1 MKIAVLVTN
10 LPFDGIAA
18 RESLDLIFALAA
30 VDHQVSV
37 IFSDDAV
44 YQLVKSNDSAELMVK
59 DFRRSFKLFEL
70 YDIENLYICAESL
83 RQRQLLANE
92 LVLDVQRLDSAEL
105 GQLLDT
111 QHHVIK
117 A

>member
-1 MKIAVLVTN
+1 MKIAVLVTH
-10 LPFDGIAA
+10 LPFHGAAA

-37 IFSDDAV
+37 IFSENAV
-44 YQLVKSNDSAELMVK
+44 YQLVKADDSAELMVK

-70 YDIENLYICAESL
+70 YDIEHLYICADSL
-83 RQRQLLANE
+83 RQRQLQVNE
-92 LVLDVQRLDSAEL
+92 LVLDLQPLESAEL
-105 GQLLDT
+105 SQLLYT

>member
-44 YQLVKSNDSAELMVK
+44 YQLVKADDSAELMVK
-59 DFRRSFKLFEL
+59 DFRRSFRLFEL
-70 YDIENLYICAESL
+70 YDIEQLYVCAESL

-92 LVLDVQRLDSAEL
+92 LVLDVQPLDSAEL

>member
-1 MKIAVLVTN
+1 MKIAVLVTS
-10 LPFDGIAA
+10 LPLDGIAA

-44 YQLVKSNDSAELMVK
+44 YQLVNADESTELLVK

-70 YDIENLYICAESL
+70 YDIENLYLCAESL
-83 RQRQLLANE
+83 RQRQLQANA
-92 LVLDVQRLDSAEL
+92 LVLDVQPLENSEL
-105 GQLLDT
+105 SQLLYT

>member
-1 MKIAVLVTN
+1 MKIAVLLTH
-10 LPFDGIAA
+10 LPLQGIAA

-37 IFSDDAV
+37 IFSGDAV
-44 YQLVKSNDSAELMVK
+44 YQLLAGNDSTALMVK

-70 YDIENLYICAESL
+70 YDIEDIYVCAESL
-83 RQRQLLANE
+83 RKRNLHASE
-92 LVLDVQRLDSAEL
+92 LVLNLQSLEQTEL
-105 GQLLDT
+105 SQLLYT
-111 QHHVIK
+111 QQHIIK

>member
-1 MKIAVLVTN
+1 MKIAVLATN
-10 LPFDGIAA
+10 LPFHGPAA

-37 IFSDDAV
+37 IFSEDAV
-44 YQLVKSNDSAELMVK
+44 CKLVKADDSAELMVK

-70 YDIENLYICAESL
+70 YDIEHLYVCTESL
-83 RQRQLLANE
+83 RQRQLDASA
-92 LVLDVQRLDSAEL
+92 LVLDLQPLESAEL
-105 GQLLDT
+105 SQLLYT

>member
-1 MKIAVLVTN
+1 MKIAVLVTS

-30 VDHQVSV
+30 VDHQLSV
-37 IFSDDAV
+37 VFSDDAV
-44 YQLVKSNDSAELMVK
+44 YQLVKADDSAELMVK

-83 RQRQLLANE
+83 RQRQLQANA
-92 LVLDVQRLDSAEL
+92 LVLDAQPLESTEL
-105 GQLLDT
+105 SQLLST
-111 QHHVIK
+111 HQHLIK

>member
-1 MKIAVLVTN
+1 MKIAVLVTK
-10 LPFDGIAA
+10 LPFQGIEA

-37 IFSDDAV
+37 VFSDDAV
-44 YQLVKSNDSAELMVK
+44 YQLLKADDSADLMVK

-70 YDIENLYICAESL
+70 YDIEQLYICAASL
-83 RQRQLLANE
+83 RQRKLETNE
-92 LVLDVQRLDSAEL
+92 LVLDVQPLEADEL
-105 GQLLDT
+105 SQLLLT
-111 QHHVIK
+111 QQHLIK